1 MANMIE
7 IRNLNKYFGD
17 LHVLKDID
25 LTVQAGE
32 KVVIIGPSG
41 SGKSTLSGYMN
52 DTVEL
57 LEPDVKFG
65 EQNYGIATKMGSDL
79 SPVVDQV
86 VADMEA
92 SGWLAQEIKDWGLV

>member
-1 MANMIE
+1 MD
-7 IRNLNKYFGD
+7 R
-17 LHVLKDID
+17 
-25 LTVQAGE
+25 
-32 KVVIIGPSG
+32 
-41 SGKSTLSGYMN
+41 STLSGYMN